1 MINAD
6 ETPEKKQK
14 GIKTAK
20 DAPKNGLKTRPPGG
34 RSGLVKYDN
43 KCMVSYPTELYLR
56 ARNWS
61 LKRNRSIQDMQ
72 RDAMEHYISYLEREE
87 MDRVLFASRKEFK
100 GS

>member
-1 MINAD
+1 MKNAD
-6 ETPEKKQK
+6 EMPQKQQK
-14 GIKTAK
+14 GIKNAQNTA
-20 DAPKNGLKTRPPGG
+20 KNGLKTRPPGG

-72 RDAMEHYISYLEREE
+72 RDAMEHFINHLEREE

-100 GS
+100 GV